1 MSKRLRTF
9 YYILSDLFSAGLAW
23 TIFNIYRKTQI
34 DSYALKA
41 GESAGPIFD
50 NQFFIS
56 VSLLPL
62 IWVLVY
68 YLSGSYNNVLRKSR
82 INEFVQVLATS
93 IIGVTV
99 LFFVLL
105 LDDAVVSYRLY
116 YKLYFFL
123 FASHFLLTATLRL
136 ILSTNTNRKIHKREF
151 GFNTIII
158 GSNERALKMF
168 KEIKALKYGIGNNFI
183 GFIHIE
189 GKNGY
194 SDQLTKELPHL
205 GEYHEFKSIIEKY
218 EIEEVII
225 ALESWEH
232 EYIKNIVNDLG
243 DMGVIIKIIPEIYDI
258 LSGHVKMTSILGTPL
273 IEIKDQII
281 PEWQISVK
289 RFIDVT
295 VSIAVIIFFS
305 WLYLLLGII
314 VRLGSRG
321 PMFFKQERIGI
332 HGRPFYIFKFRTMLV
347 DAEKEGPSLS
357 SANDPRVTKFG
368 RFLRKVR
375 LDEMP
380 QFFNVIMGDMSLVG
394 PRPERKFYIEKIV
407 QKAPHY
413 KHLHK
418 IRPGITSWGQVKYG
432 YAENVEE
439 MIDRLKFDILY
450 VENMSLLLE
459 FKILVHTILIVL
471 QGRGK

>member
-1 MSKRLRTF
+1 MSKRVTTI
-9 YYILSDLFSAGLAW
+9 YYILADLLSAGLAW
-23 TIFNIYRKTQI
+23 TLFNYYRKTQI
-34 DSYALKA
+34 DPLKT
-41 GESAGPIFD
+41 GGVNGVIFD
-50 NQFFIS
+50 NRYFVS
-56 VSLLPL
+56 VIVLPL

-105 LDDAVVSYRLY
+105 LDDSVVSYRLY
-116 YKLYFFL
+116 YRLYFVL
-123 FASHFLLTATLRL
+123 FSSHFIFTSFFRL
-136 ILSTNTNRKIHKREF
+136 VLSTNTNRKIHRRQF
-151 GFNTIII
+151 GFNTVII

-168 KEIKALKYGIGNNFI
+168 KEISALKYGIGNNFV

-194 SDQLTKELPHL
+194 SEQLKKELPHL
-205 GEYHEFKSIIEKY
+205 GEYHDIKSIIEKNN
-218 EIEEVII
+218 IEEVII

-243 DMGVIIKIIPEIYDI
+243 DLGVIIKIIPDMYDI

-273 IEIKDQII
+273 IEIKNKII

-289 RFIDVT
+289 RFLDVSF
-295 VSIAVIIFFS
+295 SIFVLIAFS
-305 WLYLLLGII
+305 WLYVLIAII
-314 VRLGSRG
+314 IKLGSKG
-321 PMFFKQERIGI
+321 PVFFNQERIGI
-332 HGRPFYIFKFRTMLV
+332 HGKPFLIFKFRTMNL
-347 DAEKEGPSLS
+347 DAEKSGPALS
-357 SANDPRVTKFG
+357 SATDPRVTPFG

-380 QFFNVIMGDMSLVG
+380 QFFNVLLGDMSIVG

-407 QKAPHY
+407 VKAPHY
-413 KHLHK
+413 KHLQK

-432 YAENVEE
+432 YAENVEQ

-450 VENMSLLLE
+450 VENMSLLLD
-459 FKILVHTILIVL
+459 FKILVHTVLIVL

>member
-1 MSKRLRTF
+1 MSKKIRTL
-9 YYILSDLFSAGLAW
+9 YYIFADFFSAGLAW
-23 TIFNIYRKTQI
+23 TLFNYYRKTQV
-34 DSYALKA
+34 DSLKNGAIA
-41 GESAGPIFD
+41 GEIFD
-50 NQFFIS
+50 KQYFFSIIA
-56 VSLLPL
+56 LPL
-62 IWVLVY
+62 VWVLVY

-82 INEFVQVLATS
+82 INEFVQILATS

-105 LDDAVVSYRLY
+105 LDDSVVSYRLY
-116 YKLYFFL
+116 YKLYFVL
-123 FASHFLLTATLRL
+123 FTSHFIITSAFRL
-136 ILSTNTNRKIHKREF
+136 ILSSATNRKIHKREF

-168 KEIKALKYGIGNNFI
+168 REIKALKYGIGNNFI

-194 SDQLTKELPHL
+194 SEQLKTELPHL
-205 GEYHEFKSIIEKY
+205 GEYHDIKSIIETNQ
-218 EIEEVII
+218 IEEVII

-243 DMGVIIKIIPEIYDI
+243 DMGVIIKIIPDIYDI

-273 IEIKDQII
+273 IEIKEQII

-295 VSIAVIIFFS
+295 VSIFVLIFFS
-305 WLYLLLGII
+305 WLYVLIGIL
-314 VRLGSRG
+314 VKLGSKG
-321 PMFFKQERIGI
+321 SIFFKQERIGI
-332 HGRPFYIFKFRTMLV
+332 HGKPFYIYKYRTMLL
-347 DAEKEGPSLS
+347 DAEKEGPALS
-357 SANDPRVTKFG
+357 SSNDPRVTKFG

-375 LDEMP
+375 LDEIP
-380 QFFNVIMGDMSLVG
+380 QFYNVLMGDMSLVG

-407 QKAPHY
+407 VKAPHY
-413 KHLHK
+413 KHLQK
-418 IRPGITSWGQVKYG
+418 VRPGITSWGQVKYG
-432 YAENVEE
+432 YAENVEQ

-450 VENMSLLLE
+450 VENMSLLLD
-459 FKILVHTILIVL
+459 FKILVHTVLIVL

>member
-1 MSKRLRTF
+1 MSKRIATL
-9 YYILSDLFSAGLAW
+9 YYILADLLSAGLAW
-23 TIFNIYRKTQI
+23 TVFNYYRKTQI
-34 DSYALKA
+34 DVLKNGA
-41 GESAGPIFD
+41 YTGPVFD
-50 NQFFIS
+50 NQFFVS
-56 VSLLPL
+56 VVLLP
-62 IWVLVY
+62 IVWVLVY

-82 INEFVQVLATS
+82 INEFVQTLATS

-99 LFFVLL
+99 IFFVLL
-105 LDDAVVSYRLY
+105 LDDSVVSYRLY
-116 YKLYFFL
+116 YKLYFVL
-123 FASHFLLTATLRL
+123 FSWHFVITASFRFLLSSR
-136 ILSTNTNRKIHKREF
+136 TNRKIHKRQF
-151 GFNTIII
+151 GFKTIII
-158 GSNERALKMF
+158 GSNERAYRMF
-168 KEIKALKYGIGNNFI
+168 SEIQALKYGIGNQFV
-183 GFIHIE
+183 GFVHIE

-194 SDQLTKELPHL
+194 SAQLTKELPHL
-205 GEYHEFKSIIEKY
+205 GEYHDIKLIIERN
-218 EIEEVII
+218 EVEEVII

-232 EYIKNIVNDLG
+232 EYIKNIVNDLS
-243 DMGVIIKIIPEIYDI
+243 DMGVIIKVIPDMYDI

-273 IEIKDQII
+273 IEINNQII

-289 RFIDVT
+289 RFIDVS
-295 VSIAVIIFFS
+295 VSIIVLICFS

-321 PMFFKQERIGI
+321 PMFFKQERIGV
-332 HGRPFYIFKFRTMLV
+332 HGKPFYIIKYRTMLV
-347 DAEKEGPSLS
+347 DAEKDGPALS
-357 SANDPRVTKFG
+357 SENDPRVTKFG

-380 QFFNVIMGDMSLVG
+380 QFFNVLLGDMSLVG
-394 PRPERKFYIEKIV
+394 PRPERQFYIEKIV
-407 QKAPHY
+407 EKAPHY

-432 YAENVEE
+432 YAENVDE

-450 VENMSLLLE
+450 VENMSLLLD

>member
-1 MSKRLRTF
+1 MSKRLRTL
-9 YYILSDLFSAGLAW
+9 YYILADFLSAGLAW
-23 TIFNIYRKTQI
+23 TLFNYYRKTQI
-34 DSYALKA
+34 DTLKTGGIT
-41 GESAGPIFD
+41 GEIFD
-50 NQFFIS
+50 DRFFIS
-56 VSLLPL
+56 VSVLPL
-62 IWVLVY
+62 IWALVY

-82 INEFVQVLATS
+82 INEFVQTLATS

-105 LDDAVVSYRLY
+105 LDDSVVSYRLY
-116 YKLYFFL
+116 YKLYFVL
-123 FASHFLLTATLRL
+123 FTTHFILTAVFRL
-136 ILSTNTNRKIHKREF
+136 ILSSNTNQRIHKKQF
-151 GFNTIII
+151 GFTTVII

-168 KEIKALKYGIGNNFI
+168 KEISALKYGIGNNFV

-194 SDQLTKELPHL
+194 SEELNKVLPHL
-205 GEYHEFKSIIEKY
+205 GEYHDIKQIIEKNNV
-218 EIEEVII
+218 EEVII

-243 DMGVIIKIIPEIYDI
+243 DLGVIIKIIPDIYDI

-273 IEIKDQII
+273 IEIKNKII

-289 RFIDVT
+289 RFIDVSF
-295 VSIAVIIFFS
+295 SIFVLVTFS
-305 WLYLLLGII
+305 WLYLLLAILI
-314 VRLGSRG
+314 KLGSRG
-321 PMFFKQERIGI
+321 PVFFNQERIGI
-332 HGRPFYIFKFRTMLV
+332 HGRPFLIFKFRTMFL
-347 DAEKEGPSLS
+347 DAEKTGPALS
-357 SANDPRVTKFG
+357 SSNDPRVTPFG
-368 RFLRKVR
+368 KFLRKVR

-380 QFFNVIMGDMSLVG
+380 QFFNVLMGDMSIVG

-407 QKAPHY
+407 VKAPHY
-413 KHLHK
+413 KHLQK

-432 YAENVEE
+432 YAENVEQ

-450 VENMSLLLE
+450 VENMSLLLD
-459 FKILVHTILIVL
+459 FKILVHTVIIVL

>member
-1 MSKRLRTF
+1 MSRKLRTI
-9 YYILSDLFSAGLAW
+9 YYILCDLMSAALAW
-23 TIFNIYRKTQI
+23 TLFNYYRKTEV
-34 DSYALKA
+34 DSLKT
-41 GESAGPIFD
+41 GEVPDAIFD
-50 NQFFIS
+50 NQYFIS
-56 VSLLPL
+56 IAVLPV

-82 INEFVQVLATS
+82 INEFVQLLATS

-105 LDDAVVSYRLY
+105 LDDSVVSYRLY
-116 YKLYFFL
+116 YKLYFVL
-123 FASHFLLTATLRL
+123 FTSHFLITAFFRL
-136 ILSTNTNRKIHKREF
+136 LLSSNTNKKIHKREF
-151 GFNTIII
+151 GFSTVII

-168 KEIKALKYGIGNNFI
+168 KEINALKYGIGNTFV

-194 SDQLTKELPHL
+194 SEQLRQELPHL
-205 GEYHEFKSIIEKY
+205 GEYHEVKNIIEKY

-232 EYIKNIVNDLG
+232 EYIKNMVNDLG
-243 DMGVIIKIIPEIYDI
+243 DLGVIIKIIPDIYDI

-273 IEIKDQII
+273 IEIKNQII

-289 RFIDVT
+289 RFIDVF
-295 VSIAVIIFFS
+295 VSIIVIIFFS
-305 WLYLLLGII
+305 WLYVLIGII
-314 VRLGSRG
+314 VRLGSKG

-332 HGRPFYIFKFRTMLV
+332 HGKPFYIFKYRTMLT
-347 DAEKEGPSLS
+347 DAEKDGPSLS
-357 SANDPRVTKFG
+357 SANDPRVTPFG

-380 QFFNVIMGDMSLVG
+380 QFFNVIIGDMSLVG
-394 PRPERKFYIEKIV
+394 PRPERKYYIERIV
-407 QKAPHY
+407 EKAPHY

-418 IRPGITSWGQVKYG
+418 IRPGITSWGQVKFG
-432 YAENVEE
+432 YAENVDE

-450 VENMSLLLE
+450 VENMSLLLD

>member
-1 MSKRLRTF
+1 MSRNLRTL
-9 YYILSDLFSAGLAW
+9 YYILADFLSAGLAW
-23 TIFNIYRKTQI
+23 TIFNYYRKTQV
-34 DSYALKA
+34 DALRT
-41 GESAGPIFD
+41 GEVPGVIFD
-50 NQFFIS
+50 NQYF
-56 VSLLPL
+56 VSIIVLPVV
-62 IWVLVY
+62 WVLVY

-93 IIGVTV
+93 VIGVTV

-105 LDDAVVSYRLY
+105 LDDSVVSYRLY
-116 YKLYFFL
+116 YKLYFVL
-123 FASHFLLTATLRL
+123 FASHFLLTATFRL
-136 ILSTNTNRKIHKREF
+136 LLSTTTNRKIHRREF
-151 GFNTIII
+151 GFKTIII

-168 KEIKALKYGIGNNFI
+168 REIKALKYGIGNDFV
-183 GFIHIE
+183 GFVHIE

-194 SDQLTKELPHL
+194 SEELKKELPHL
-205 GEYHEFKSIIEKY
+205 GEYHEIKTIIEKY

-243 DMGVIIKIIPEIYDI
+243 DLGVIIKIIPDIYDI

-281 PEWQISVK
+281 PEWQISMK
-289 RFIDVT
+289 RFIDVS
-295 VSIAVIIFFS
+295 VSIVVLICFS
-305 WLYLLLGII
+305 WLYLLLGFI

-321 PMFFKQERIGI
+321 PMFFKQERIGV
-332 HGRPFYIFKFRTMLV
+332 HGKPFNIYKYRTMTV
-347 DAEKEGPSLS
+347 DAEKDGPSLS
-357 SANDPRVTKFG
+357 SVSDPRVTPFG
-368 RFLRKVR
+368 RILRKVR

-380 QFFNVIMGDMSLVG
+380 QFYNVIKGDMSLVG
-394 PRPERKFYIEKIV
+394 PRPERKFYIDRIV
-407 QKAPHY
+407 LKAPHY

-450 VENMSLLLE
+450 VENMSLLLD

>member
-1 MSKRLRTF
+1 MSRRLRTL
-9 YYILSDLFSAGLAW
+9 YYILSDLLSAALAW
-23 TIFNIYRKTQI
+23 TIFNYYRKTQI
-34 DSYALKA
+34 DSLKT
-41 GESAGPIFD
+41 GEIPGAIFD
-50 NQFFIS
+50 HQYCIS
-56 VSLLPL
+56 VIVLPC

-82 INEFVQVLATS
+82 INEFVQILATS

-105 LDDAVVSYRLY
+105 LDDSVVSYRLY
-116 YKLYFFL
+116 YKLYFVL
-123 FASHFLLTATLRL
+123 FTSHFIITATCRL
-136 ILSTNTNRKIHKREF
+136 LLSTNTNRKIHKREF
-151 GFNTIII
+151 GFNTVII

-168 KEIKALKYGIGNNFI
+168 NEINALKYGIGNNFI

-194 SDQLTKELPHL
+194 SEQLTKELAHL
-205 GEYHEFKSIIEKY
+205 GEYHDVKSIIEQY
-218 EIEEVII
+218 DIEEVII

-243 DMGVIIKIIPEIYDI
+243 DLGVIIKIIPDMYDI

-273 IEIKDQII
+273 IEIKNQII

-289 RFIDVT
+289 RFIDVS
-295 VSIAVIIFFS
+295 VSVIVLIFFS
-305 WLYLLLGII
+305 WLYLLIGII

-321 PMFFKQERIGI
+321 PMFFKQERIGV
-332 HGRPFYIFKFRTMLV
+332 HGKPFYIFKYRTMLI
-347 DAEKEGPSLS
+347 DAEKDGPSLS
-357 SANDPRVTKFG
+357 SANDPRVTPFG

-380 QFFNVIMGDMSLVG
+380 QFFNVIIGDMSLVG
-394 PRPERKFYIEKIV
+394 PRPERKYYIERIV
-407 QKAPHY
+407 VKAPHY

-432 YAENVEE
+432 YAENVDE

-450 VENMSLLLE
+450 VENMSLLLD